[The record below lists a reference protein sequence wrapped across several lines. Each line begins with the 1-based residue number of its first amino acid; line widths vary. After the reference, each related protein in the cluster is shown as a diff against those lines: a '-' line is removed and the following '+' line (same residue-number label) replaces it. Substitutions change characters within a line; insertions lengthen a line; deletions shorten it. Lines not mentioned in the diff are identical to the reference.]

1 MLQKPATAANWCLEA
16 HLMRELSLGQ
26 GEASLEV
33 LPQHCTISMTLD
45 RCQDLSVNCCLVC
58 LPLLR
63 GFVSLL
69 LRLKDVSLLLGLLSL
84 YPGKVLVVDVLR
96 HRDLGD
102 VKLCGGG
109 HQVPLVHPPE
119 RAAIELV
126 RSSDEEQSG
135 AELFQHDDTLALV
148 HSGQDDGNSSSGE
161 RSPHFP
167 DVVGEEVLGGAGGSS
182 VHSWDVVG
190 QLLGAD
196 HASSSI
202 LGSTNLLLNKD
213 SGLLGG
219 SLLVH
224 LLGELVDCLLV
235 VHAALAEPVNSTFES
250 IVPGLARV
258 LVLGHCF
265 SCRSESSNKSLVVL
279 DLLVVHA

>member
-1 MLQKPATAANWCLEA
+1 MA
-16 HLMRELSLGQ
+16 
-26 GEASLEV
+26 
-33 LPQHCTISMTLD
+33 LD
-45 RCQDLSVNCCLVC
+45 RRQDLSVNCCLVC

-69 LRLKDVSLLLGLLSL
+69 LGLKDVSLLLRLLSL
-84 YPGKVLVVDVLR
+84 HPGEVLVVDVLR
-96 HRDLGD
+96 HRHLGD
-102 VKLCGGG
+102 VELCRGG

-119 RAAIELV
+119 WASIELV
-126 RSSDEEQSG
+126 RSGDEEQSS
-135 AELFQHDDTLALV
+135 AELLKHDDSLALV
-148 HSGQDDGNSSSGE
+148 HSGQDNGNSSSSE

-196 HASSSI
+196 HASSSV

-224 LLGELVDCLLV
+224 LLGKPVD
-235 VHAALAEPVNSTFES
+235 STFKS
-250 IVPGLARV
+250 IVSGLAHV

-265 SCRSESSNKSLVVL
+265 SCRSESSNKS
-279 DLLVVHA
+279 

>member
-16 HLMRELSLGQ
+16 HLVRELSLGQ
-26 GEASLEV
+26 GEASFEV

-45 RCQDLSVNCCLVC
+45 RCQDLSVDCCLVC

-63 GFVSLL
+63 G
-69 LRLKDVSLLLGLLSL
+69 LLSL
-84 YPGKVLVVDVLR
+84 HPGKVLVVDVLR

-102 VKLCGGG
+102 VELCGGG

-119 RAAIELV
+119 WAAIELV
-126 RSSDEEQSG
+126 RSSDEEQSS
-135 AELFQHDDTLALV
+135 AELLQHDDTLALV

-167 DVVGEEVLGGAGGSS
+167 DVVGKEVLGGAGGSS

-224 LLGELVDCLLV
+224 LLGELVDRLLV
-235 VHAALAEPVNSTFES
+235 VHAALAEPVDSTFKS

-265 SCRSESSNKSLVVL
+265 SCRSESSNKSLVVR
-279 DLLVVHA
+279 LLVVHA

>member
-26 GEASLEV
+26 GGASLEV

-45 RCQDLSVNCCLVC
+45 RCQDLSVDCCLVC

-63 GFVSLL
+63 GL
-69 LRLKDVSLLLGLLSL
+69 VSLLLGLLSL
-84 YPGKVLVVDVLR
+84 HPGEVLVVDVLR
-96 HRDLGD
+96 HRDLRD
-102 VKLCGGG
+102 VELCGGG

-119 RAAIELV
+119 WAAIELV

-135 AELFQHDDTLALV
+135 AKLLQHDDTLALV
-148 HSGQDDGNSSSGE
+148 HSGQDNGNSSSGE

-167 DVVGEEVLGGAGGSS
+167 DVVGEKVLGGAGGSS

-224 LLGELVDCLLV
+224 LLSELVDRLLV
-235 VHAALAEPVNSTFES
+235 VHAALAEPVNSTFKS